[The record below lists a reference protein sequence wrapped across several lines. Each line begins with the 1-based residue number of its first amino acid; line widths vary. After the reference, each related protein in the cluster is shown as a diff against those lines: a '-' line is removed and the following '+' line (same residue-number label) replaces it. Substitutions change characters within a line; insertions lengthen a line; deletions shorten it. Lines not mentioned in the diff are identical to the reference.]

1 MIARLEVAPGQGV
14 VIRYGHV
21 VAWTSADASTSLLAF
36 LIESARNLSGSPE
49 AGQILVDHLASV
61 LSSADPEP
69 QVGFAVAGPGL
80 ARWVSL
86 VHGPAQGWDGASWT
100 TALTQPG
107 WARTIITPSPALSL
121 NAAGSPL
128 PEGSPS
134 SLLDLEAGVV
144 PGGGLTLWPA
154 PARERLNLSGA
165 QGGRQDADPAID
177 EELTS
182 TLTISSPSTADLTDF
197 ESTNVT
203 LLEADPSATGNGE
216 ASIVVDLRPEAS
228 GTERPSKP
236 ALPPGGDAPP
246 AAAQA
251 VTVDGVRCHRGH
263 FNRPGM
269 IFCAVCSSPIRIG
282 DEPPG
287 PGPRPPL
294 GCLITSDGS
303 VYRLDSGYVVG
314 RDEYQP
320 SDAPQAAGAASDG
333 RESHDGRPRQLPLGG
348 DPMRRG
354 RAEILLEGW
363 DMIVVDGGSEVGTY
377 TYPPG
382 ASVWQKMPSRTREVV
397 APGSHISFGRDV
409 VTYINPWVAAA
420 SDELTRDSTGADDR
434 AG

>member
-1 MIARLEVAPGQGV
+1 MIARLEVGPGQGV

-100 TALTQPG
+100 TPPTQPG

-121 NAAGSPL
+121 NAAGSSL

-154 PARERLNLSGA
+154 PAPERLTLSSA
-165 QGGRQDADPAID
+165 QSGRPDDDQAID
-177 EELTS
+177 EEPTS
-182 TLTISSPSTADLTDF
+182 TLTISSPGTADPNDF
-197 ESTNVT
+197 ESTNAT
-203 LLEADPSATGNGE
+203 SQEADPSATANGE
-216 ASIVVDLRPEAS
+216 ASVVVDLRPGAS
-228 GTERPSKP
+228 GTRRLSKP
-236 ALPPGGDAPP
+236 ALPPGGDTPGSP
-246 AAAQA
+246 ARA
-251 VTVDGVRCHRGH
+251 VIVDGVRCHRGH

-269 IFCAVCSSPIRIG
+269 IFCALCSSPIRTG
-282 DEPPG
+282 DELPG

-314 RDEYQP
+314 RDEYP
-320 SDAPQAAGAASDG
+320 TSDGPKVGAATDG
-333 RESHDGRPRQLPLGG
+333 RESQDGRPRQLPLGG

-363 DMIVVDGGSEVGTY
+363 DVIVVDGGSEVGTY

>member
-1 MIARLEVAPGQGV
+1 MISRLEVAPGGGV

-21 VAWTSADASTSLLAF
+21 VAWTSADASSSLLAF
-36 LIESARNLSGSPE
+36 LIESARNLAGSPE

-100 TALTQPG
+100 IAPTQPG
-107 WARTIITPSPALSL
+107 WARTIVAPSPALSL

-144 PGGGLTLWPA
+144 PGGGLTLWPS
-154 PARERLNLSGA
+154 PVLERITLSNTQRERA
-165 QGGRQDADPAID
+165 DEDQGID
-177 EELTS
+177 EEPTS
-182 TLTISSPSTADLTDF
+182 TLTISSSGAGNISDF
-197 ESTNVT
+197 ESRDATT
-203 LLEADPSATGNGE
+203 QEADPSGDAISE
-216 ASIVVDLRPEAS
+216 ASIVVDLRPGAS
-228 GTERPSKP
+228 GTERPSS
-236 ALPPGGDAPP
+236 
-246 AAAQA
+246 AAAPNAAARA

-269 IFCAVCSSPIRIG
+269 IFCALCSSPIRSG

-303 VYRLDSGYVVG
+303 VYRLDSDYVVG
-314 RDEYQP
+314 GDEHP
-320 SDAPQAAGAASDG
+320 ATRTSNPAGPTSDE
-333 RESHDGRPRQLPLGG
+333 RENADRRPRQLPLAG
-348 DPMRRG
+348 DPTRRG
-354 RAEILLEGW
+354 RAEILLQGW
-363 DMIVVDGGSEVGTY
+363 DVVVVDGGSEVGTY

-382 ASVWQKMPSRTREVV
+382 ASAWQKMPYRTTEVV

-409 VTYINPWVAAA
+409 VTYINPWVPAA
-420 SDELTRDSTGADDR
+420 SDEPTRDSAGADHR
-434 AG
+434 LG

>member
-154 PARERLNLSGA
+154 RAPERLSVSSS
-165 QGGRQDADPAID
+165 QGRRPDDQVID
-177 EELTS
+177 GELTS
-182 TLTISSPSTADLTDF
+182 TLTISSPRTADLNDL
-197 ESTNVT
+197 ESTNIT
-203 LLEADPSATGNGE
+203 SQEADPSTAAIGD
-216 ASIVVDLRPEAS
+216 ASIVVDLRPGAS
-228 GTERPSKP
+228 GTERRPKP
-236 ALPPGGDAPP
+236 ALPPGGDTPDS
-246 AAAQA
+246 AARA

-269 IFCAVCSSPIRIG
+269 TFCALCSSPIRIG
-282 DEPPG
+282 VEPLG

-314 RDEYQP
+314 RDEYPTNDPPQP
-320 SDAPQAAGAASDG
+320 AGAASDG
-333 RESHDGRPRQLPLGG
+333 RESQDGRPRPLPLGG
-348 DPMRRG
+348 DPTRRG
-354 RAEILLEGW
+354 RAEIVLQGW
-363 DMIVVDGGSEVGTY
+363 DVIVVDGGSEVGTY

-382 ASVWQKMPSRTREVV
+382 ASAWQKMPSRAGEVV

-409 VTYINPWVAAA
+409 ITYINPWVPAA
-420 SDELTRDSTGADDR
+420 SDELTRDSAGADDR